1 MKQVLIITTTLLI
14 GAMLFDG
21 VYYPDSPLMWL
32 ASTAITYAFIRLG
45 LVVILLGLLA
55 FRPPRSFQAR
65 VFLGSVASVLGI
77 VTLVLVGQYNI
88 AFLDAIVFIEVAIIL
103 MIEALET
110 DQLTVRRLAAKTPL
124 LGQV

>member
-14 GAMLFDG
+14 GAMLIDG

-32 ASTAITYAFIRLG
+32 ASTAVIYAFIRLG
-45 LVVILLGLLA
+45 LMVILLGLLA
-55 FRPPRSFQAR
+55 FRPPRSIQAR

-77 VTLVLVGQYNI
+77 VTFVLVGQYNI

-110 DQLTVRRLAAKTPL
+110 GQQTVRQLTAKVPL

>member
-32 ASTAITYAFIRLG
+32 ASTAIIYAFIRLG
-45 LVVILLGLLA
+45 LMVILLGLLA
-55 FRPPRSFQAR
+55 FRPPRSLQAR
-65 VFLGSVASVLGI
+65 VFLGSVAGVLGI

-110 DQLTVRRLAAKTPL
+110 DQLTLRQLAAKTSL

>member
-110 DQLTVRRLAAKTPL
+110 DQLTVRQLAAKTPL

>member
-21 VYYPDSPLMWL
+21 LYNPDSPLMWL
-32 ASTAITYAFIRLG
+32 ASTATAYAYLRLG

-55 FRPPRSFQAR
+55 FRPPRSLYGR
-65 VFLGSVASVLGI
+65 VFLAVMSFVLG
-77 VTLVLVGQYNI
+77 TSTFVLVGQYSI

-103 MIEALET
+103 MLEALET
-110 DQLTVRRLAAKTPL
+110 DQQTVRQLAAKLSL

>member
-32 ASTAITYAFIRLG
+32 ASTAVIYAFIRLG

-103 MIEALET
+103 MIEALEA
-110 DQLTVRRLAAKTPL
+110 DQLTVRQLAAKTPL

>member
-21 VYYPDSPLMWL
+21 VYNPDSPLMWL
-32 ASTAITYAFIRLG
+32 ASTATAYAYVRLG
-45 LVVILLGLLA
+45 LMVILLGLLA

-65 VFLGSVASVLGI
+65 VFLGSVAGILGLS
-77 VTLVLVGQYNI
+77 TFMLVGQYSI
-88 AFLDAIVFIEVAIIL
+88 EFLDAIVFIEVAIIL
-103 MIEALET
+103 MLEALET
-110 DQLTVRRLAAKTPL
+110 GQQTARQLTAKLPV

>member
-110 DQLTVRRLAAKTPL
+110 DQLTVRQLTAKTPL

>member
-21 VYYPDSPLMWL
+21 IYYPDSPLMWL
-32 ASTAITYAFIRLG
+32 ASTAIIYAFIRLG

>member
-1 MKQVLIITTTLLI
+1 MKQVLIITTILLI

-32 ASTAITYAFIRLG
+32 ASTATAYAFIRLG
-45 LVVILLGLLA
+45 IISILLGLLA
-55 FRPPRSFQAR
+55 FRPPRSLQTR
-65 VFLGSVASVLGI
+65 VFLGSAASVLGI
-77 VTLVLVGQYNI
+77 STIILLGRYDI

-110 DQLTVRRLAAKTPL
+110 DQQTIRQLATKTSL